1 MEIEKSPT
9 PSPSS
14 LPPTQPP
21 KRPPLSMHDYLS
33 TFKRQSFLLVAGG
46 QLAIIIIVA
55 VVVLITDQYQITS
68 PLFWFMAILCF
79 VVGTSIHFALILYMS
94 RPAIDLVKA
103 VVHVSGDNSEAATP
117 PNPNASRYSHNGL
130 KEILQ
135 TVYELATVVKP
146 EPQPRS
152 TADSLLAEGIGHSN
166 TGVMIL
172 DSSRTV
178 IYHNTKAPVET
189 TTNDKQIPQLL
200 FNGEMTLNKW
210 LDQCEEREVNAEYTW
225 YRVANKLPG
234 EDDRK
239 IYDVTAS
246 YQKGSKAETVLTL
259 FDRTASYTPEE
270 EDMDFI
276 AFAAHELRGPI
287 TVIRGYLDVLD
298 SELNPVLK
306 NDQKQLLGR
315 LIVSSNRLSSYVS
328 NILNASRYDR
338 RHLKFHVAEQQI
350 KDAYDLIKDDMQLR
364 AISQNRLLSVNIPDD
379 LPTVAVDINSISEVL
394 SNLIDNA
401 IKYSNEGGQVIVTAK
416 QVDTFVQ
423 VSVED
428 HGIGMPSNIIGNLFH
443 KFYRSHRSRET
454 VAGTGI
460 GLYISKAIVESH
472 GGVVDV
478 RSIENKGSTFMFTV
492 PIYAS
497 VADKI
502 KAGHNSNETLIK
514 HGSGWIRNH
523 SMFRG

>member
-1 MEIEKSPT
+1 MEVGKGSTPT
-9 PSPSS
+9 P
-14 LPPTQPP
+14 PPVSQPL
-21 KRPPLSMHDYLS
+21 KRPPLSMHAYLS
-33 TFKRQSFLLVAGG
+33 NFKRQSFLFVAAG
-46 QLAIIIIVA
+46 QLVIVIIVA
-55 VVVLITDQYQITS
+55 IIALVTDQYHIAS
-68 PLFWFMAILCF
+68 PAFWLMAIMSF
-79 VVGTSIHFALILYMS
+79 VVGTSIHFGLILYMS

-103 VVHVSGDNSEAATP
+103 VVHVSGDTTTDATP

-146 EPQPRS
+146 EAQPLPNNS
-152 TADSLLAEGIGHSN
+152 DSLLAEGLGHSN

-172 DSSRTV
+172 DSARMV
-178 IYHNTKAPVET
+178 IYHNAKAPVEAT
-189 TTNDKQIPQLL
+189 RSDKLVPQLL
-200 FNGEMTLNKW
+200 FNGEMTLDKW
-210 LDQCEEREVNAEYTW
+210 LDQCEVKEVNAEYTW
-225 YRVANKLPG
+225 YRVSNKLPG
-234 EDDRK
+234 ENERK

-259 FDRTASYTPEE
+259 FDRTETYTPEE

-298 SELNPVLK
+298 SELKPVLK
-306 NDQKQLLGR
+306 NDQMELLGR

-338 RHLKFHVAEQQI
+338 RHLKFHASEQNI
-350 KDAYDLIKDDMQLR
+350 LEAYNLIKDDMQLR
-364 AISQNRLLSVNIPDD
+364 ALSQNRLLSVNIPDD

-394 SNLIDNA
+394 SNFIDNA

-416 QVDTFVQ
+416 QIDTFVQ

-472 GGVVDV
+472 GGIVGV
-478 RSIENKGSTFMFTV
+478 RSIENKGSTFTFTV